1 MSFSVSSLFTP
12 SAGGWLNFGMN
23 IWSAGEKRAGE
34 YTAAWNK
41 WEADSARALRQ
52 AVHTNKQNFRAH
64 QVDMTN
70 WLAKSKHV
78 SQLRQYENQLA
89 TDRAQLKTETSIN
102 ATKALGRKYADLNAR
117 YYEEE
122 ASDTIQL
129 ETIRNKIISEG
140 IKKSG
145 VASGRVGRSVES
157 ISNTYNQ
164 QWLGNASNRQI
175 TRKFRIG
182 DKMSAF
188 EAGNADA
195 LNKANSVTLYNPRPY
210 ADPVQPLTP
219 LEADL
224 HLPSKPKVKSSLGL
238 LDYAGAAMSAYNN
251 YMSNKPPSV
260 GDNKT
265 SSEKYTGSSAVD
277 PSDSGSSWDIS
288 VPGPVGDFPVNPGS
302 SGIA

>member
-1 MSFSVSSLFTP
+1 MSFSMSSLFTP

-41 WEADSARALRQ
+41 WEADSARAMRQ

-140 IKKSG
+140 IKKAG
-145 VASGRVGRSVES
+145 VASGRVGRSVEN

-188 EAGNADA
+188 EAANADA
-195 LNKANSVTLYNPRPY
+195 LNKSNSVTLYNPRPY

-219 LEADL
+219 LEAEL
-224 HLPSKPKVKSSLGL
+224 HLPSKPQVKSGLGL

-251 YMSNKPPSV
+251 YMENKPPDVGNNETSV
-260 GDNKT
+260 
-265 SSEKYTGSSAVD
+265 SSTEG
-277 PSDSGSSWDIS
+277 
-288 VPGPVGDFPVNPGS
+288 
-302 SGIA
+302 

>member
-102 ATKALGRKYADLNAR
+102 ATEALGRKYADLNAR

-157 ISNTYNQ
+157 INNTYNQ

>member
-1 MSFSVSSLFTP
+1 MSFSMSSLFTP

-23 IWSAGEKRAGE
+23 IWSAGEKRAGQ
-34 YTAAWNK
+34 YKAAWNK

-145 VASGRVGRSVES
+145 VASGRVGRSVEN

-188 EAGNADA
+188 EAANADA
-195 LNKANSVTLYNPRPY
+195 LNKSNSVTLYNPRPY

-219 LEADL
+219 LEAEL
-224 HLPSKPKVKSSLGL
+224 HLPSKPQVKSGLGL

-251 YMSNKPPSV
+251 YMSNKPPGV
-260 GDNKT
+260 GNN
-265 SSEKYTGSSAVD
+265 
-277 PSDSGSSWDIS
+277 SGSSS
-288 VPGPVGDFPVNPGS
+288 VNQSDAAAWAEDHGRSIEDANTILSGGS
-302 SGIA
+302 IETVID